1 MVKLVGAHVGVL
13 AAFVAFALL
22 APFDG
27 WSMTA
32 LVMALLTAT
41 GVFLF
46 LAMVALRPLREIENV
61 VSRVRRGDFGARV
74 GGSLVADRD
83 MARVGAMFNLLL
95 DRLNDDRARMHKLAS
110 LVIEAGDRERADL
123 ARELHDSTAQQLAA
137 LKLQLSAA
145 ERDCLDSEIAQ
156 RLQAMRALAGEAL
169 EEVRLLAN
177 VVHPRVLDDL
187 GLPVALRKLA
197 RDAAPSNAIEIDVAA
212 DAGSDSLPHEVAS
225 VLYRVAQGAVHN
237 VLRHAEA
244 RRVELH
250 LSSNGGVA
258 SLEVADDG
266 QGFDVELAERKRPGM
281 GLFTMR
287 ERLALAGGQ
296 LRILSKPGVGTRVVA
311 SVPLTQQPIETSVEE
326 FP

>member
-13 AAFVAFALL
+13 AAIVVFTLIAPLEGWTLSTLVAAV
-22 APFDG
+22 
-27 WSMTA
+27 S
-32 LVMALLTAT
+32 VAT
-41 GVFLF
+41 GIFLL
-46 LAMVALRPLREIENV
+46 LAMVALRPLRDIENV

-74 GGSLVADRD
+74 TDSLVADRD

-95 DRLNDDRARMHKLAS
+95 DRLSADRLRMHKLAS
-110 LVIEAGDRERADL
+110 LVIEASDKERAEL

-145 ERDCLDSEIAQ
+145 ERDCLDTEISQ
-156 RLQAMRALAGEAL
+156 RLQTMRVLAGEAL

-197 RDAAPSNAIEIDVAA
+197 RDAAPSGAVEIDVAT
-212 DAGSDSLPHEVAS
+212 DAGTDSLPHPVAS
-225 VLYRVAQGAVHN
+225 VLYRVAQSAVHN

-250 LSSNGGVA
+250 LSSNADAA

-266 QGFDVELAERKRPGM
+266 RGFDVELAERKRPGM

-287 ERLALAGGQ
+287 ERVALAGGQ
-296 LRILSKPGVGTRVVA
+296 LRIHSKPGVGTRVVA
-311 SVPLTQQPIETSVEE
+311 SVPLTPQPIETSVEE